1 MIYHYV
7 KNINNKQKQNATM
20 FFQHANMNTVLG
32 PTCLQMKSLFQ
43 SNDEKVGKQKRKKK
57 TERKP
62 CRPLPPF
69 AIDSIP
75 PFRYKQQQGIRA
87 AIVFS
92 LCRP

>member
-1 MIYHYV
+1 MKLIFATRLEYSYIPEPFLMIYHYV

-57 TERKP
+57 QKESHVDLF
-62 CRPLPPF
+62 RPLP
-69 AIDSIP
+69 
-75 PFRYKQQQGIRA
+75 
-87 AIVFS
+87 
-92 LCRP
+92 